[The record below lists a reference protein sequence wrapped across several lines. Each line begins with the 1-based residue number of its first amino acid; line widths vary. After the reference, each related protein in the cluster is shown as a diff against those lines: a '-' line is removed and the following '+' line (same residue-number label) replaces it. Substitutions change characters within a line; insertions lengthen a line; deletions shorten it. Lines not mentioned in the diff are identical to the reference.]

1 MGRGEK
7 ACDDEK
13 EPALPKPAPKGDQIT
28 NVIGEIGR
36 WQLEKI
42 LIVFIAAAPG
52 LAHIFHA
59 GFITPKQKFW
69 CEKAM
74 KDGVDLPP
82 PWTAVSVVNETYN
95 ETFLVSPGYMTPNSS
110 KLLGHCIPE
119 CIDYGF
125 DHSFWEAT
133 MITEWDLVCSKSWL
147 KTLAKLLLFTG
158 FALGSFCSGLVSDR
172 FGRKTAIWASSWIM
186 LIFGVITSFVPW
198 FPLFVLTWWITGT
211 MAIAC
216 YTAAFV
222 WTMEMAAGKW
232 KIYIGMSM
240 NYSWPICRL
249 IIAGL
254 AWGFRDWHRHLQA
267 ISAMVA
273 VGSVILYF
281 LPESPRWLI
290 ARSRMDDAKKVLS
303 DASKK
308 NGKYVPV
315 EEIVLTKPS
324 AAASKGSF
332 TDIMRHPTLRI
343 HTLIMY
349 FNWFTTAFI
358 MYGLAL
364 SWQSL
369 TGGLFLNFIIGTI
382 LDFPAKTLAMIMV
395 LKVGRKYP
403 YMVGSTITGV
413 MFLLTLFIPRDV
425 FPSNWPIVVLAL
437 MGNFTTTMCFAIL
450 YMYTGELMPTTV
462 RAAGVGSSSLVSKIG
477 GTLSTTVAALAD
489 IHPAIPTIIFAAMAI
504 LSGAITIFVPETKGK
519 KMPETFDDIEKVEF
533 KAPWK
538 K

>member
-1 MGRGEK
+1 MGRVGK
-7 ACDDEK
+7 ADDDEK
-13 EPALPKPAPKGDQIT
+13 EPAFPKPAPKGDQIT
-28 NVIGEIGR
+28 NVIGEIGQ

-69 CEKAM
+69 CEQAM
-74 KDGVDLPP
+74 KDGVDFPP
-82 PWTAVSVVNETYN
+82 PWTVVSVFN
-95 ETFLVSPGYMTPNSS
+95 ETFLVSPGDMTDNSS

-119 CIDYGF
+119 CVNYGF
-125 DHSFWEAT
+125 DHDFWQAT
-133 MITEWDLVCSKSWL
+133 MITEWDLVCERSWL

-172 FGRKTAIWASSWIM
+172 FGRKTAILASSWIM
-186 LIFGVITSFVPW
+186 LIFGVVTSFAPW

-232 KIYIGMSM
+232 KIYIGMSI
-240 NYSWPICRL
+240 NYSWPISRL

-254 AWGFRDWHRHLQA
+254 AWRLRDWHLHLQA

-273 VGSVILYF
+273 VGSVILF
-281 LPESPRWLI
+281 FIPESPRWLI
-290 ARSRMDDAKKVLS
+290 ARSRMDEAKKVLS

-308 NGKYVPV
+308 NGKYVPP

-324 AAASKGSF
+324 AAGSKGGF

-364 SWQSL
+364 SWQNL

-382 LDFPAKTLAMIMV
+382 LDFPAKTLAMLLV
-395 LKVGRKYP
+395 QNVGRKYP
-403 YMVGSTITGV
+403 YMVGSTFTGV
-413 MFLLTLFIPRDV
+413 MFFLTLFIPRDF
-425 FPSNWPIVVLAL
+425 FPYNWPVLAL
-437 MGNFTTTMCFAIL
+437 MGNFTSTMCLAIL

-504 LSGAITIFVPETKGK
+504 FSGAITIFVPETKGK

>member
-1 MGRGEK
+1 
-7 ACDDEK
+7 
-13 EPALPKPAPKGDQIT
+13 
-28 NVIGEIGR
+28 
-36 WQLEKI
+36 
-42 LIVFIAAAPG
+42 
-52 LAHIFHA
+52 
-59 GFITPKQKFW
+59 
-69 CEKAM
+69 
-74 KDGVDLPP
+74 
-82 PWTAVSVVNETYN
+82 
-95 ETFLVSPGYMTPNSS
+95 MTTDK
-110 KLLGHCIPE
+110 KLLGHCIPQ
-119 CIDYGF
+119 CVDYDF
-125 DHSFWEAT
+125 DHSFWVST
-133 MITEWDLVCSKSWL
+133 MVTEWDLVCEKTWL
-147 KTLAKLLLFTG
+147 KTLAKMLLFTG

-172 FGRKTAIWASSWIM
+172 FGRKRAIWTSSVTM

-198 FPLFVLTWWITGT
+198 FPLFVFTWWVTGT

-254 AWGFRDWHRHLQA
+254 AWTLRDWHWHLQA
-267 ISAMVA
+267 ISAMIA
-273 VGSVILYF
+273 VGSVFLFF

-290 ARSRMDDAKKVLS
+290 ARSHMDEAKKVLS

-308 NGKYVPV
+308 NGKPI
-315 EEIVLTKPS
+315 EPEQIVLTKPS
-324 AAASKGSF
+324 AAAAAGSF
-332 TDIMRHPTLRI
+332 LDIMRHPTLRI

-364 SWQSL
+364 SWQNL

-382 LDFPAKTLAMIMV
+382 LDFPAKTLAMLLV
-395 LKVGRKYP
+395 QNVGRKYP
-403 YMVGSTITGV
+403 YMVGSTFTGV
-413 MFLLTLFIPRDV
+413 MIFLTLFIPGDV

-437 MGNFTTTMCFAIL
+437 MGNFSTTMCFAIL

-489 IHPAIPTIIFAAMAI
+489 IHPAIPTVIFAAMAI
-504 LSGAITIFVPETKGK
+504 ISGAITIFVPETMGR
-519 KMPETFDDIEKVEF
+519 KMPETIDDVERTPCCGSKTRPKEPWQLPQEKKGLGMHLSPSAVSLG
-533 KAPWK
+533 
-538 K
+538 